1 MRIDDSLL
9 KYSAAV
15 EAAKL
20 NNEAKIKSGLG
31 TRIESFE
38 SLLSEAVKT
47 ESVTFSKHALARMS
61 ERDIELSNEEMQML
75 NSAIESADS
84 KGIKDSLI
92 LMNSKAFIVN
102 VPSNV
107 VVTVLNSN
115 DISEQKVFTNL
126 DGAVII

>member
-9 KYSAAV
+9 KYSARV

-20 NNEAKIKSGLG
+20 NNETKIYNNQE
-31 TRIESFE
+31 TQTESFD
-38 SLLSEAVKT
+38 SVLSEAQKT
-47 ESVTFSKHALARMS
+47 SSITFSKHAISRIN
-61 ERDIELSNEEMQML
+61 ERDIEISSDEMQKL
-75 NSAIESADS
+75 SSAIETADS

-102 VPSNV
+102 VTSNV
-107 VVTVLNSN
+107 VVTVLDSS